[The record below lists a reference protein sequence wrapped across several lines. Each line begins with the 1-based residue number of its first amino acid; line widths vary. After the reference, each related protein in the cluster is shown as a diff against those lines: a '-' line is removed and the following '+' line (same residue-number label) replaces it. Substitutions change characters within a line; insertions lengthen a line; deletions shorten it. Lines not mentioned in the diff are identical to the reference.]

1 VAQVALGRPG
11 ADALAGMRKLEADTT
26 AQAKLT
32 KVNVTIEEGER
43 NYVKS
48 ERDWTAKDMIADYRR
63 AQGPEEWLTGGR
75 QFGTGP
81 MEAGTP
87 VFGNNTNRP
96 IKEFNENGAARSDGL
111 STRFTGI
118 IRTRTFGVNGDT
130 LWYRYKGKADV
141 FLAVN
146 SHRQIAGPLHGIV
159 RQKLDSKGDE
169 WKWHGHRVRDYIGH
183 LVNILRYPD

>member
-1 VAQVALGRPG
+1 
-11 ADALAGMRKLEADTT
+11 
-26 AQAKLT
+26 
-32 KVNVTIEEGER
+32 
-43 NYVKS
+43 
-48 ERDWTAKDMIADYRR
+48 
-63 AQGPEEWLTGGR
+63 
-75 QFGTGP
+75 
-81 MEAGTP
+81 MESGTP
-87 VFGNNTNRP
+87 VFGDNTNHP

-169 WKWHGHRVRDYIGH
+169 WKWARPSCARLHRPSRACGVQSQRR
-183 LVNILRYPD
+183 VCA

>member
-1 VAQVALGRPG
+1 
-11 ADALAGMRKLEADTT
+11 
-26 AQAKLT
+26 
-32 KVNVTIEEGER
+32 
-43 NYVKS
+43 
-48 ERDWTAKDMIADYRR
+48 
-63 AQGPEEWLTGGR
+63 
-75 QFGTGP
+75 
-81 MEAGTP
+81 MESGTP
-87 VFGNNTNRP
+87 VFGDNTNHP

-183 LVNILRYPD
+183 RVHVEFKAKGGFALEHVQFGGGEPPIVQPVNSRLAKLLESGGEPVGDGRANGEWTTSQLARSVRGWAMLGCFFLIPSPPS